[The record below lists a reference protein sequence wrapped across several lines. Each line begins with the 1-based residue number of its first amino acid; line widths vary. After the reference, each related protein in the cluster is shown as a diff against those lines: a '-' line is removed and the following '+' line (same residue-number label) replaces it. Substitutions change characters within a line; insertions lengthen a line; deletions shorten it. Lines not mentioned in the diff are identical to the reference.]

1 MAGPNDYATK
11 ATDIPMLELLASA
24 AQRPVV
30 AVLAITGALLVSAGA
45 LAASPDPKA
54 PPRTSAQ
61 YLTVAGY
68 ALTIASIFLF
78 IAAGFLSGQ

>member
-1 MAGPNDYATK
+1 MQTIK
-11 ATDIPMLELLASA
+11 ATDIPMLELLASV

-30 AVLAITGALLVSAGA
+30 AVLAIAGALLVSAGA
-45 LAASPDPKA
+45 LVASPDPKA
-54 PPRTSAQ
+54 PPRPSAQ

-78 IAAGFLSGQ
+78 IAAGFLSGR

>member
-1 MAGPNDYATK
+1 MID
-11 ATDIPMLELLASA
+11 MLNTL
-24 AQRPVV
+24 AQRPIV

-45 LAASPDPKA
+45 LVASPDPKA
-54 PPRTSAQ
+54 PRRPGAQ

-78 IAAGFLSGQ
+78 IAAGFLSER